1 MKNNTLD
8 RLGKKLREL
17 RLAKGLSQ
25 EKVANKAQLHSTY
38 ISQVECGK
46 RNITILALIRIC
58 GVLEISLEEIVQE
71 LGK

>member
-8 RLGKKLREL
+8 QLGKKLREL

-46 RNITILALIRIC
+46 RNVTILALIRIC
-58 GVLEISLEEIVQE
+58 GVLDVSLVKIFSELEI
-71 LGK
+71 

>member
-58 GVLEISLEEIVQE
+58 GVLEVELEEIVQE
-71 LGK
+71 IE